1 MIDKHRIPHK
11 ILENPIPRRRNLCSW
26 ISIVSK
32 RYEKVIAWF
41 TSRPQAERDQVEVV
55 VVDMS
60 KTYASAIKALCG
72 EQVHVI
78 DRFHVVQL
86 AVDALDGVLRS
97 VNGCGRDSDVRHH
110 CGYW

>member
-1 MIDKHRIPHK
+1 
-11 ILENPIPRRRNLCSW
+11 
-26 ISIVSK
+26 
-32 RYEKVIAWF
+32 
-41 TSRPQAERDQVEVV
+41 VV